1 MSQKPMTIVIADD
14 DPVFREYLRLI
25 LSPMT
30 DVHIA
35 AVFEDAFETLKYLQT
50 NAVDLA
56 LLDVE
61 MPGLTGLELARSL
74 QVKPMFMFITSHP
87 GYALEGFDVEAIDY
101 ILKPIQKER
110 VYKAIQKAQQLMQL
124 KQAAAAP
131 LPAAAGTDDG
141 AFIFVKEKNDYIKL
155 DLAHIVYVEAL
166 SDFVQIHLQNGQKH
180 LVLVNLKNLE
190 PQLKADYFLRI
201 SRTHLINI
209 RRVTALRNHHIELE
223 PDGVSLPIGKSY
235 LDAVEDTLLKDR
247 TIRRFAD

>member
-1 MSQKPMTIVIADD
+1 MTIIIADD
-14 DPVFREYLRLI
+14 DPVFREYLRMI

-30 DVHIA
+30 DVHVV
-35 AVFEDAFETLKYLQT
+35 AVFEDAFDTLKYLQT
-50 NAVDLA
+50 HTVDLA

-61 MPGLTGLELARSL
+61 MPGLSGLELARSL

-110 VYKAIQKAQQLMQL
+110 VYKAIQKAQQLIQL

-131 LPAAAGTDDG
+131 MPVPAGPDDG

-155 DLAHIVYVEAL
+155 ELAHIVYVEAL

-235 LDAVEDTLLKDR
+235 LDAVDETLLKDR

>member
-30 DVHIA
+30 DIHIA
-35 AVFEDAFETLKYLQT
+35 GVFEVAFTALQYLQ
-50 NAVDLA
+50 NHEVDLA

-87 GYALEGFDVEAIDY
+87 GYAIEGFDVEAIDY

-110 VYKAIQKAQQLMQL
+110 VYKAIQKAQQLMQI
-124 KQAAAAP
+124 KRTAAAP
-131 LPAAAGTDDG
+131 LPAAAGADDG
-141 AFIFVKEKNDYIKL
+141 FIFVKEKNDYIKL
-155 DLAHIVYVEAL
+155 ELAHIVYVEAL
-166 SDFVQIHLQNGQKH
+166 SDFVQIHLQNGHKH

>member
-110 VYKAIQKAQQLMQL
+110 VYKAIQKDTTAH
-124 KQAAAAP
+124 ATEAGRRRT
-131 LPAAAGTDDG
+131 PA
-141 AFIFVKEKNDYIKL
+141 
-155 DLAHIVYVEAL
+155 
-166 SDFVQIHLQNGQKH
+166 
-180 LVLVNLKNLE
+180 
-190 PQLKADYFLRI
+190 
-201 SRTHLINI
+201 RTCRY
-209 RRVTALRNHHIELE
+209 RRWSFHFCKR
-223 PDGVSLPIGKSY
+223 K
-235 LDAVEDTLLKDR
+235 K
-247 TIRRFAD
+247 

>member
-1 MSQKPMTIVIADD
+1 MNQQPMTIVIADD
-14 DPVFREYLRLI
+14 DPVFREHLRL
-25 LSPMT
+25 LLTPLK
-30 DVHIA
+30 DVQIA
-35 AVFEDAFETLKYLQT
+35 AVFEDAFACLQYLQQQT
-50 NAVDLA
+50 VDVA

-61 MPGLTGLELARSL
+61 MPGLSGIELAKSL
-74 QVKPMFMFITSHP
+74 TVKPLCIFITSHP
-87 GYALEGFDVEAIDY
+87 GYAVDGFDIDAVDY
-101 ILKPIQKER
+101 VVKPIQKER
-110 VYKAIQKAQQLMQL
+110 LYKAIQKAQQLLQL

-131 LPAAAGTDDG
+131 LPAPAGTDDG

-235 LDAVEDTLLKDR
+235 LDAVEETLLKDR